1 MPTRFLKAFRQ
12 RKNQLLEMRDN
23 LQRGVDSVDELL
35 GHLSI
40 QQDELGLGL
49 AQELKAILGGA

>member
-1 MPTRFLKAFRQ
+1 MLKAFRQ

-49 AQELKAILGGA
+49 AQELKAILGGS